1 MVLTGMDEKGPLR
14 PTWQDA
20 TVDWLCD
27 RSECSVNQRTWG
39 VLDGL
44 NIALKIK
51 IVENTEEQ
59 TPKFSHKTW
68 VSCFFLQVTKPMKL
82 HLELRAAVL
91 MEIGTRPPSLLPPP
105 ACFTPLCSLRHLWA
119 FRFSG
124 LSTRPEFQVWGPRDS
139 LNWEIRKKSY
149 F

>member
-91 MEIGTRPPSLLPPP
+91 MEIGTGLPPSCPHQPASLLCV
-105 ACFTPLCSLRHLWA
+105 AYGTCGHL
-119 FRFSG
+119 G
-124 LSTRPEFQVWGPRDS
+124 FQVCQRDLS
-139 LNWEIRKKSY
+139 SKCGGQETH
-149 F
+149 